1 MEAGDR
7 QLMTELLQ
15 TLLLG
20 LLLGGVYALAASGLT
35 LIFGVMR
42 VINIAHGAFLIV
54 GAFITYWLWDAFG
67 IDPLVAVVITTPI
80 VFALGWIT
88 YKVVVSPI
96 RTAPMAST
104 VLLTFG
110 LALVLEGA
118 MGEIWGN
125 NSTAIRPSYADE
137 SFTIGGIFLP
147 KAQAYGGLIA
157 VVVLVLLWTILTK
170 TWLGRAIRAAATNPA
185 SAELVGIKV
194 GSVAAVVFALGIA
207 AAGAGGAITGVLYP
221 FTPGSH
227 YQWIA
232 RLLAI
237 VVLGGLGSLNGAV
250 LGALMFGVAET
261 LTSAYWSP
269 SWATAVPY
277 AIVFAVLLIRPQG
290 LLGTRLREDSV
301 ATV

>member
-1 MEAGDR
+1 
-7 QLMTELLQ
+7 MTELLQ
-15 TLLLG
+15 TLVLG

-42 VINIAHGAFLIV
+42 VINVAHGAFLIL
-54 GAFITYWLWDAFG
+54 GAFVAYWLWDAFG
-67 IDPLVAVVITTPI
+67 IDPLLGTVFTTPI
-80 VFALGWIT
+80 VFVLGWAT
-88 YKVVVSPI
+88 YQLVVAPV

-125 NSTAIRPSYADE
+125 NSTSIRPSYADE
-137 SFTIGGIFLP
+137 SYTFGGLFLP
-147 KAQAYGGLIA
+147 KAQVYGGLIA
-157 VVVLVLLWTILTK
+157 VVVLVLLWVVLTR

-194 GSVAAVVFALGIA
+194 GAVAALVFGIGIA

-221 FTPGSH
+221 FVPGSH

-237 VVLGGLGSLNGAV
+237 VVLGGLGSLDGAV

-261 LTSAYWSP
+261 MTAAYVSP
-269 SWATAVPY
+269 AWATAVPY

-290 LLGTRLREDSV
+290 LLGTRLREDAV
-301 ATV
+301 AA

>member
-1 MEAGDR
+1 
-7 QLMTELLQ
+7 MTELLQ

-42 VINIAHGAFLIV
+42 VINIAHGSFLIL

-67 IDPLVAVVITTPI
+67 IDPLLSVAITTAI
-80 VFALGWIT
+80 VFALGWVT
-88 YKVVVSPI
+88 YKTVVSPI

-110 LALVLEGA
+110 LALVIEGA

-147 KAQAYGGLIA
+147 KAQVYGGLIA
-157 VVVLVLLWTILTK
+157 VVVLVILWVILTK
-170 TWLGRAIRAAATNPA
+170 TWLGRAIRAAATNPS

-194 GSVAAVVFALGIA
+194 TSVAALVFAIGIA

-250 LGALMFGVAET
+250 LGAILFGVAET
-261 LTSAYWSP
+261 MTAAYWSP

-290 LLGTRLREDSV
+290 LLGTRLREDAV
-301 ATV
+301 ATA

>member
-1 MEAGDR
+1 
-7 QLMTELLQ
+7 MTELLQ

-42 VINIAHGAFLIV
+42 VINIAHGSFLMV

-67 IDPLVAVVITTPI
+67 IDPLVAVVFTTPI

-137 SFTIGGIFLP
+137 SFTIGAIFLP
-147 KAQAYGGLIA
+147 KAQVYGGLIA
-157 VVVLVLLWTILTK
+157 VVVLVLLWTVLTK
-170 TWLGRAIRAAATNPA
+170 TWLGRAIRAAATNPS

-194 GSVAAVVFALGIA
+194 GAVAAVVFALGIA

>member
-1 MEAGDR
+1 M
-7 QLMTELLQ
+7 MELLQ

-54 GAFITYWLWDAFG
+54 GAFVTYTLWDAFG
-67 IDPLVAVVITTPI
+67 IDPLLAVVITTPV
-80 VFALGWIT
+80 VFALGWVT

-96 RTAPMAST
+96 RTAPMSST

-110 LALVLEGA
+110 MALVLEGA

-147 KAQAYGGLIA
+147 KAQVYGGLIA
-157 VVVLVLLWTILTK
+157 TLVLVLLWTVLTR

-194 GSVAAVVFALGIA
+194 TSVAAVVFALGIA

-250 LGALMFGVAET
+250 LGALMFGIAEV

-269 SWATAVPY
+269 QWATAVPY
-277 AIVFAVLLIRPQG
+277 AVVFAVLLIRPQG
-290 LLGTRLREDSV
+290 LLGTRLREDAVST
-301 ATV
+301 A

>member
-1 MEAGDR
+1 MRTAR
-7 QLMTELLQ
+7 SPWFHAVMIPF
-15 TLLLG
+15 TLL
-20 LLLGGVYALAASGLT
+20 
-35 LIFGVMR
+35 
-42 VINIAHGAFLIV
+42 
-54 GAFITYWLWDAFG
+54 WL
-67 IDPLVAVVITTPI
+67 TPI
-80 VFALGWIT
+80 VFVLGWAT
-88 YKVVVSPI
+88 YKLFVAPI

-110 LALVLEGA
+110 LALVVEGA

-137 SFTIGGIFLP
+137 SFVIGDIFLP
-147 KAQAYGGLIA
+147 KAQLYGGLLAI
-157 VVVLVLLWTILTK
+157 VVLAVLWVVLTR
-170 TWLGRAIRAAATNPA
+170 TWLGRAIRAAAVNPS

-194 GSVAAVVFALGIA
+194 GAVAALVFAIGIA

-221 FTPGSH
+221 FVPGSH

-237 VVLGGLGSLNGAV
+237 VVLGGMGSLNGAV
-250 LGALMFGVAET
+250 LGALVFGVAET
-261 LTSAYWSP
+261 MTAAYVSP

-290 LLGTRLREDSV
+290 LLGIRLREDAV
-301 ATV
+301 TA

>member
-1 MEAGDR
+1 
-7 QLMTELLQ
+7 MTELLQ
-15 TLLLG
+15 TLALG

-35 LIFGVMR
+35 LIFGVMK
-42 VINIAHGAFLIV
+42 VINIAHGAFVVLA
-54 GAFITYWLWDAFG
+54 AFITYSLWDAFDL
-67 IDPLVAVVITTPI
+67 DPLLAIVVTTP
-80 VFALGWIT
+80 VVLALGWIT

-96 RTAPMAST
+96 RTAPMSST

-118 MGEIWGN
+118 MGTIWGN

-137 SFTIGGIFLP
+137 SFTFAGLFLP
-147 KAQAYGGLIA
+147 KAQVYGGLIA
-157 VVVLVLLWTILTK
+157 VLVLVLLWVVLTK
-170 TWLGRAIRAAATNPA
+170 SWLGRAIRAAASNPS

-194 GSVAAVVFALGIA
+194 AAVAALVFALGIA
-207 AAGAGGAITGVLYP
+207 AAGAAGAITGVLYP
-221 FTPGSH
+221 FVPGSH

-250 LGALMFGVAET
+250 LGAVLFGLAET
-261 LTSAYWSP
+261 FTAAYWSP

-277 AIVFAVLLIRPQG
+277 AVVFAVLLVRPQG
-290 LLGTRLREDSV
+290 LMGTRLREDAV
-301 ATV
+301 TT

>member
-1 MEAGDR
+1 MNEF
-7 QLMTELLQ
+7 LQ
-15 TLLLG
+15 SLVLG

-35 LIFGVMR
+35 LIFGVMK
-42 VINIAHGAFLIV
+42 VINIAHGAFLV
-54 GAFITYWLWDAFG
+54 LASFISYTLWDVAG
-67 IDPLVAVVITTPI
+67 IDPLLAIVITTPV
-80 VFALGWIT
+80 VFAIGWAT

-96 RTAPMAST
+96 RSAPMAST

-137 SFTIGGIFLP
+137 SFTIGSIFLP
-147 KAQAYGGLIA
+147 KAQVFGGLIA
-157 VVVLVLLWTILTK
+157 VVVLVVLWVVLTR
-170 TWLGRAIRAAATNPA
+170 TWLGRAIRAAASNPS
-185 SAELVGIKV
+185 SAQLVGIRTAA
-194 GSVAAVVFALGIA
+194 VAALVFGIGIA

-221 FTPGSH
+221 FVSCSH

-250 LGALMFGVAET
+250 LGAVLFGLAET
-261 LTSAYWSP
+261 LTSTYVSP

-290 LLGTRLREDSV
+290 LLGTRLREDAV
-301 ATV
+301 AA

>member
-1 MEAGDR
+1 
-7 QLMTELLQ
+7 MTELLQ

-42 VINIAHGAFLIV
+42 VINIAHGSFLMV
-54 GAFITYWLWDAFG
+54 GAFVTYWLWDAFG

-137 SFTIGGIFLP
+137 SFTIGAIFLP
-147 KAQAYGGLIA
+147 KAQVYGGLIA
-157 VVVLVLLWTILTK
+157 VVVLVLLWTVLTK
-170 TWLGRAIRAAATNPA
+170 TWLGRAIRAAATNPS

-194 GSVAAVVFALGIA
+194 GAVAAVVFALGIA